1 MKTRRTGKVLA
12 PGKRAAT
19 GSGQMELPGI
29 SDPPRARPLKP
40 PAEISGFGL
49 ATVPVQTE
57 TTESATDHR
66 DTMRGPANE

>member
-1 MKTRRTGKVLA
+1 MKPRRTGKALA

-29 SDPPRARPLKP
+29 SDPPRARRLKP

-49 ATVPVQTE
+49 AAIPDE
-57 TTESATDHR
+57 PARPESADGHGERTHR
-66 DTMRGPANE
+66 PGHE